1 MKIKAWRRCK
11 KHLLGRHKGET
22 YPERKRRNKKK
33 LQVGRK
39 RIKAYTLRTSSS
51 RIN

>member
-1 MKIKAWRRCK
+1 M
-11 KHLLGRHKGET
+11 RHKGET

-33 LQVGRK
+33 LQAGRK
-39 RIKAYTLRTSSS
+39 RLKAHTLRASSS